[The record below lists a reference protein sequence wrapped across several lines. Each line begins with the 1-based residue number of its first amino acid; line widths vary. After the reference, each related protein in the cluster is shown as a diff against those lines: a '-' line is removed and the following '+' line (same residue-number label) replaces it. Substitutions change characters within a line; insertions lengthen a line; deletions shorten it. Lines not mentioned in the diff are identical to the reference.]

1 VFLPA
6 LLQVASGDFPHCL
19 FYGPPG
25 AGKKTL
31 IMAVLREVYGPGAE
45 KVGGPVPRS
54 HCTPFCQL
62 PPGSAASSSRPCAHA
77 LVLIETTVTVH
88 PLNPVPCLVPCWPVA
103 AADQG

>member
-1 VFLPA
+1 MCHLCLLT

-45 KVGGPVPRS
+45 KVGRLLLRTCAPCS
-54 HCTPFCQL
+54 QL
-62 PPGSAASSSRPCAHA
+62 SPGNLASSSSPATECPYRQQPKCI
-77 LVLIETTVTVH
+77 L
-88 PLNPVPCLVPCWPVA
+88 
-103 AADQG
+103 